1 MTRHTDPVLSYG
13 TDFQAIEVES
23 DVVAPLKVPVVLGLM
38 SLWRDGG
45 GRTVPLRQL
54 VSAQKYRAMAEVR
67 EA

>member
-1 MTRHTDPVLSYG
+1 M
-13 TDFQAIEVES
+13 DFQAIEVES
-23 DVVAPLKVPVVLGLM
+23 DMVACHPPLKVPVALGLM

-54 VSAQKYRAMAEVR
+54 VPAQKYRAMAEVR